1 MIETGDFTLT
11 AEADKKICQIVK
23 EEAGEV
29 LSKVLKTSSVEM
41 KNGFDMKDN

>member
-23 EEAGEV
+23 EEAGAV